1 MNKIQFKGAFFFL
14 VLCIALMSACVPQN
28 KHKLLEGKYNKL
40 SDDYASLEVKSTE
53 AQALV
58 EQLKREKSLLQ
69 TEADKIDGLNKQ
81 ITRLQNS
88 LNELEDIHSKS
99 KNDNQKEIAAILSQL
114 QKDKEELQKKED
126 ELRERNKKL
135 TDMQA
140 ALDKKDAASK
150 ELRDKLAKALLGFEG
165 KGLTIEQ
172 KNGNVY
178 VSMEEKLLFQSGK
191 YDIGKE
197 GTQALKE
204 LGKVLEQNTDIN
216 IMVEGHTDSLAYK
229 GTTNLVDNWDLS
241 VKRATTVVRTILEQ
255 SKIDPVRI
263 VAAGHSEF
271 APISTNKTAA
281 GRQQNRRTEIILS
294 PKIDELL
301 KIIESK

>member
-1 MNKIQFKGAFFFL
+1 MNKIRFKGAFFFL
-14 VLCIALMSACVPQN
+14 FLCAVLMSACVPQN
-28 KHKLLEGKYNKL
+28 KHKSLESRYNKL
-40 SDDYASLEVKSTE
+40 ADDYASLEVKSTE
-53 AQALV
+53 AQALIA
-58 EQLKREKSLLQ
+58 QLQREKDLIQ
-69 TEADKIDGLNKQ
+69 AEADKVDGLNKQ
-81 ITRLQNS
+81 VARLQNS
-88 LNELEDIHSKS
+88 LTELENMYSKS

-135 TDMQA
+135 TELQEV
-140 ALDKKDAASK
+140 LDKKDIASK

-178 VSMEEKLLFQSGK
+178 VSMDEKLLFQSGK

-229 GTTNLVDNWDLS
+229 GTGNLIDNWDLS

-255 SKIDPVRI
+255 SDIDPMRI
-263 VAAGHSEF
+263 IAAGHSEF
-271 APISTNKTAA
+271 APISSNKTAA